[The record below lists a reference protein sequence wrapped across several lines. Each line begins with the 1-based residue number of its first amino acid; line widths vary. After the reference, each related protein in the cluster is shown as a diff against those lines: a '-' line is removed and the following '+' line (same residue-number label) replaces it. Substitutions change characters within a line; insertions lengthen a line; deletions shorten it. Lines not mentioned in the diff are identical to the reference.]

1 MYPAGTVSILFL
13 SALGLSLESSESLYV
28 AGFGFWGV
36 LCRAEASGGPRA
48 LLYVIVTYVCRHRLS
63 VSVGL
68 QREVAGSSGLFF
80 RSSICGVIC
89 NLVATVLLKSK
100 KNDLSMHKDLM
111 GRLNKLAV
119 PEKRPRYRN
128 ATFVLVCFLLLL
140 NDALIAFHFSTPL
153 STFLHRSFQAK
164 QNQ

>member
-63 VSVGL
+63 V
-68 QREVAGSSGLFF
+68 
-80 RSSICGVIC
+80 CGVAERGCRQFGILPLFDLWC
-89 NLVATVLLKSK
+89 NL
-100 KNDLSMHKDLM
+100 
-111 GRLNKLAV
+111 
-119 PEKRPRYRN
+119 
-128 ATFVLVCFLLLL
+128 
-140 NDALIAFHFSTPL
+140 
-153 STFLHRSFQAK
+153 
-164 QNQ
+164 